1 MMNSNITPGLP
12 ADRRG
17 VSKATRAIGALC
29 TSLAVATA
37 LLAAPVTHAAQSGW
51 PPVASSQSSQPK
63 APAWFPFAA
72 PVPQQPARQTT
83 PGFPFPWMGGSGFG
97 TGTTTPQWNTYSTP
111 TMPFGTQSGF
121 SPFSN
126 PMMGNPMMGFGG
138 FGNMGNMGMM
148 MGPMMGFMA
157 PMMTNYAMASL
168 NPTTMTNFF
177 GMMTNPGGGMMP
189 FGGFGFPGGGF
200 GAPTNPF
207 QYQNRGSTFPWSPNQ
222 TTPWS
227 QPAVPKPFGGASTKA
242 PAFPPFFPF
251 FHQGGTGR

>member
-1 MMNSNITPGLP
+1 MTKSNVTPGVLVAHRSVTQATP
-12 ADRRG
+12 TIG
-17 VSKATRAIGALC
+17 VLCASLVVAATLC
-29 TSLAVATA
+29 
-37 LLAAPVTHAAQSGW
+37 AAPASQAAQAGW
-51 PPVASSQSSQPK
+51 PPVANTQGSQPQ

-72 PVPQQPARQTT
+72 PAP
-83 PGFPFPWMGGSGFG
+83 M
-97 TGTTTPQWNTYSTP
+97 
-111 TMPFGTQSGF
+111 MPFGGQPGF
-121 SPFSN
+121 SPFSD
-126 PMMGNPMMGFGG
+126 PMMGFGG
-138 FGNMGNMGMM
+138 FGNMGMM
-148 MGPMMGFMA
+148 MAPMMGFMA

-200 GAPTNPF
+200 GAPTTPF
-207 QYQNRGSTFPWSPNQ
+207 QFQNQSSMPFPWSGQQ

-227 QPAVPKPFGGASTKA
+227 QPAAPRTYGSAPATK